1 MLQYHKGIRAV
12 PPTLSSSCQ
21 TWSPDQEGWLLV
33 ILTQPNLYVLQSE
46 YVCQIYV
53 HICST
58 VRLPDLS
65 FSRKMSIRYE
75 HISSAVE
82 LLNLSFKYTYCLAG
96 VCLICPPVRRCLSDI
111 LVHILSTVRPL
122 NLSSSQKMP
131 LKIHISAL
139 QSDCWIL
146 FLLPDS
152 CVFSFVRQNISSFDR
167 QPNLLAVL
175 LDCCTYLF
183 QSQTTKNIMAN

>member
-1 MLQYHKGIRAV
+1 M
-12 PPTLSSSCQ
+12 SSSQ
-21 TWSPDQEGWLLV
+21 NMSV
-33 ILTQPNLYVLQSE
+33 RYMYI
-46 YVCQIYV
+46 

-65 FSRKMSIRYE
+65 SSRKMSVIYE
-75 HISSAVE
+75 HISSAVK

-96 VCLICPPVRRCLSDI
+96 DCLICPPVRRCLSDI

-122 NLSSSQKMP
+122 NLSSSQKVP

-152 CVFSFVRQNISSFDR
+152 CVFSFVRQNTSSFDR
-167 QPNLLAVL
+167 QPNLRTVL

-183 QSQTTKNIMAN
+183 HSLTNKNVMAN